1 MRTSEYAAPAISAGV
16 PRACGSPRDGQG
28 GFSLLEVTISMLILG
43 VVGLGAAGLFNYSI
57 KYGAVAAA
65 RAQTLTVAQQQME
78 RLQSVPFDD
87 ALLAPTADPAN
98 PPQQHVHSGDS
109 HFVVSRTVVTQDDVT
124 VGGVTRPTTKLITL
138 NITPLINGAPWAT
151 GTVTIT
157 ARRSTPLRGP
167 Y

>member
-1 MRTSEYAAPAISAGV
+1 MRTSEYTTAPVGGVSRAG
-16 PRACGSPRDGQG
+16 GSRRDGQG
-28 GFSLLEVTISMLILG
+28 GFSLLEVTISMVILG

-57 KYGAVAAA
+57 RYSAVAVA

-78 RLQSVPFDD
+78 RLQSAPFDD

-98 PPQQHVHSGDS
+98 PPKQQIKSGGS
-109 HFVVSRTVVTQDDVT
+109 YFVVSRTVVGQNSVT

-138 NITPLINGAPWAT
+138 NITPLIDDAPWAA
-151 GTVTIT
+151 GTVSIS
-157 ARRSTPLRGP
+157 ARRATPLRGP